1 MEAVEEKENE
11 EEEEYEEVEEEV
23 EGEEEEEKEE
33 KEDIQ
38 RRPSAAVSTIPP
50 SHRQARRRR
59 RKFNAGRVLVRKTL
73 PAWTLLAWASRR
85 NRASPHAARP
95 PPRGLHSSTSQLDLS
110 RVCHQETPDTPYT
123 PLNTPLTRA
132 TQPLMYT
139 P

>member
-1 MEAVEEKENE
+1 MSVECLISLPAKANTDAQTRGG
-11 EEEEYEEVEEEV
+11 YPTS
-23 EGEEEEEKEE
+23 
-33 KEDIQ
+33 I
-38 RRPSAAVSTIPP
+38 ACLLAIPP

-123 PLNTPLTRA
+123 PPNTPLTRA